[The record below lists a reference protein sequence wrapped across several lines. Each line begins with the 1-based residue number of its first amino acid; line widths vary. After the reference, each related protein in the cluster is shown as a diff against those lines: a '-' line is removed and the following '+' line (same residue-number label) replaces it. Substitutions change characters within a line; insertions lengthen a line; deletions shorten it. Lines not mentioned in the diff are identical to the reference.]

1 MITKISK
8 GHIVQGNK
16 CLGERKAGTY
26 EKKNLCNF
34 RVARESPRGKMTFNQ
49 KYKGREG
56 VHHLDIQ

>member
-16 CLGERKAGTY
+16 CFGESKAGMY
-26 EKKNLCNF
+26 ENKNLRNF
-34 RVARESPRGKMTFNQ
+34 RVARESPRGKVTFNQ
-49 KYKGREG
+49 KYKGRQG